1 MLRRLPDGA
10 QAPTIGERVK
20 PMVTITSVTPYD
32 DHTLLIEL
40 SNEHSI
46 IYDLQPRL
54 KTARFS
60 SLNNLQ
66 KFKSVKVEQGN
77 TLVWNN
83 LCQLTI
89 DEIFDRIER

>member
-1 MLRRLPDGA
+1 MQVA
-10 QAPTIGERVK
+10 I
-20 PMVTITSVTPYD
+20 ITCVTPYD

-40 SNEHSI
+40 SNQHCI

-54 KTARFS
+54 KTARFAG
-60 SLNNLQ
+60 LKELDR
-66 KFKSVKVEQGN
+66 FKSVRVDHGN
-77 TLVWNN
+77 TLVWDN